1 MRFIIT
7 QDKNTFKALSKQMP
21 VFQTLNAHTKSPTW
35 IFLNQLNFES
45 NDVEGLS
52 FCLTDTLFF

>member
-7 QDKNTFKALSKQMP
+7 QDKKTFDSLSQKMP
-21 VFQTLNAHTKSPTW
+21 VFQTLNGHTEKPTW
-35 IFLNQLNFES
+35 IFLNRLCFEN
-45 NDVEGLS
+45 NDEEGLS

>member
-1 MRFIIT
+1 MRYIIT
-7 QDKNTFKALSKQMP
+7 QDKKTYKALCKQMP
-21 VFQTLNAHTKSPTW
+21 VFQTINGHTEKPTW